1 MSLLSL
7 MYIVINPQ
15 PIIDMK
21 NVIVFFKQLL
31 LTGIILAAVS
41 CKQTKNDQ
49 FPDPIIQSGIAKL
62 TGKLI
67 HFQPKKGEENPTLT
81 LYVPNPIT
89 SEMVTFETKPK
100 NDGIFLFEVPV
111 ESNITMGHINS
122 PAFNY
127 HDVCV
132 GLIPGK
138 ATSIEITFDTTGPV
152 KANMVGNLT
161 FNSNDLMNYGKMVG
175 NFMDA
180 NGHDPLYKMTPLEF
194 SHFVL
199 DQLLPKRLKVSITD
213 STLSPQA
220 KNYITNQCKLFFLNG
235 CLLKYPDFISLNY
248 HNFKPKGAPEEYTP
262 QVPGKSYYA
271 LLKSFDL
278 NDPQYLYN
286 ESYGMV
292 LQTLLSNETLNIP
305 AIKDTPVKEW
315 LTEVK
320 KIMADLIGSDTGM
333 FYDMLAINSYT
344 RQLNRALQPLSDKQK
359 ANITVYFTNPEVTK
373 ILFRKND
380 EIVKLAVG
388 TGFFKTVINK
398 TPAVTKDKLMKAI
411 VSKYKGK
418 AVLVDFWATWCGPCM
433 EAMKEVRKVK
443 NEMQGKNIAF
453 VYITNVSSPLKLWN
467 EDIVSIGGEQY
478 YLTAEEWKTIM
489 DSFGFTGIPSYL
501 FYDTKGVLKNKVTAY
516 PGKEKMTKMIGEL
529 LL

>member
-1 MSLLSL
+1 MI
-7 MYIVINPQ
+7 YTAFNPQ
-15 PIIDMK
+15 PIFNMK
-21 NVIVFFKQLL
+21 NVIVFFKQLFL
-31 LTGIILAAVS
+31 IGIILASVS

-49 FPDPIIQSGIAKL
+49 FPDPIIQSGIAKV

-67 HFQPKKGEENPTLT
+67 NFQLKKGEELPTLT
-81 LYVPNPIT
+81 LYFPKPIT
-89 SEMVTFETKPK
+89 SERATFETTPK
-100 NDGIFLFEVPV
+100 ADGSFLFEVPV
-111 ESNITMGHINS
+111 ESNITFGHIFS
-122 PAFNY
+122 PAFND

-138 ATSIEITFDTTGPV
+138 ATTIEITLGTNGQV
-152 KANMVGNLT
+152 KAKLDGSLVLK
-161 FNSNDLMNYGKMVG
+161 SSDLMDHNKMVI
-175 NFMDA
+175 NYLDA
-180 NGHDPLYKMTPLEF
+180 VEHEPFYNMTPLEF
-194 SHFVL
+194 SHL
-199 DQLLPKRLKVSITD
+199 AIDQLMPRRLKAALTD

-220 KNYITNQCKLFFLNG
+220 KNFITNECKLMFLNG
-235 CLLKYPDFISLNY
+235 YLLNYKDFISLNH
-248 HNFKPKGAPEEYTP
+248 HNFKTKGEPEAYTP
-262 QVPGKSYYA
+262 QVPGKSYYS

-278 NDPQYLYN
+278 NDPQYLY
-286 ESYGMV
+286 SDGYGIVMHN
-292 LQTLLSNETLNIP
+292 LLANETLNIP
-305 AIKDTPVKEW
+305 AIKDTPIKEW
-315 LTEVK
+315 LKEVK

-333 FYDMLAINSYT
+333 FYDMLAVNSYT
-344 RQLNRALQPLSDKQK
+344 RQLDRALQPLSDKQK
-359 ANITVYFTNPEVTK
+359 ANIRTYFTNPEVTK
-373 ILFRKND
+373 ILFKKND

-388 TGFFKTVINK
+388 KGFFKTVINK

-443 NEMQGKNIAF
+443 IEMQGKNIAF
-453 VYITNVSSPLKLWN
+453 VYITNVSSPVKLWN

-478 YLTAEEWKTIM
+478 YLTAEEWKAVM

-529 LL
+529 MI

>member
-1 MSLLSL
+1 MI
-7 MYIVINPQ
+7 YTAFNPQ
-15 PIIDMK
+15 PIFNMK
-21 NVIVFFKQLL
+21 NVIVFFKQLFL
-31 LTGIILAAVS
+31 IGIILASVS

-49 FPDPIIQSGIAKL
+49 FPDPIIQSGIAKV

-67 HFQPKKGEENPTLT
+67 HFQPQKGEEIPTLT

-89 SEMVTFETKPK
+89 SESAKFETSP
-100 NDGIFLFEVPV
+100 NADGSFLFEVPV
-111 ESNITMGHINS
+111 ESNITFGHMYS
-122 PAFNY
+122 PAFND

-138 ATSIEITFDTTGPV
+138 ATNIEITFNKTVPV
-152 KANMVGNLT
+152 KANMAGSLA
-161 FNSNDLMNYGKMVG
+161 FNSSDLLNHGKMVG
-175 NFMDA
+175 NFLDA
-180 NGHDPLYKMTPLEF
+180 NEHDPFYKMTPLEF
-194 SHFVL
+194 SHFAV
-199 DQLLPKRLKVSITD
+199 DQLLPKRLKLAITD
-213 STLSPQA
+213 STLSKRA
-220 KNYITNQCKLFFLNG
+220 KNFITNECKLVFLNG
-235 CLLKYPDFISLNY
+235 CLLSYPGYISLNY
-248 HNFKPKGAPEEYTP
+248 RNFKTKAEPDNFIP

-278 NDPQYLYN
+278 NDPQYLYTDT
-286 ESYGMV
+286 YGKVM
-292 LQTLLSNETLNIP
+292 QNLLTNETLNIP

-315 LTEVK
+315 LIEVK

-344 RQLNRALQPLSDKQK
+344 RQLNRALQTLSDKQK
-359 ANITVYFTNPEVTK
+359 ANITAYFTNAEVTK
-373 ILFRKND
+373 ILFKKNE

-398 TPAVTKDKLMKAI
+398 TPAVTKDKLMQAI

-443 NEMQGKNIAF
+443 IDMQGKNIAF
-453 VYITNVSSPLKLWN
+453 VYITNVSSPTKLWN

-478 YLTAEEWKTIM
+478 YLTAEEWKAVM

-529 LL
+529 MI